1 MEAPITFTP
10 LEEKAIKAAIAA
22 GKVTLNYRNSDKLL
36 IQSKADKSPVTA
48 ADQHAHRIITEAMK
62 DSEIPVVSEEG
73 HIPGDQERANWNRF
87 WLVDPLDG
95 TKEFI
100 RGSEEYTV
108 NIGRV
113 ENGRPVF
120 GVIYVPVK
128 GLLYIGKKLQ
138 PKTGLRIGNKRR
150 YSAFKLNLNGVE
162 GSWKEVLDHAIEL
175 RADQDLNRPHI
186 LTSRSHPDKSTQA
199 FHEWVID
206 QADSGSGVTV
216 TAVGSSLKF
225 CYLAE
230 GQGNLFFRDGRTM
243 EWDTAAG
250 QAICEA
256 AGMGVF
262 DNRTGLPLSYN
273 KEDLA
278 NGGIYCVG
286 PGWRKKTEEGIKE
299 IISS

>member
-1 MEAPITFTP
+1 MIRRNAKRKSSDFPFST
-10 LEEKAIKAAIAA
+10 LEEQAISAAIAA
-22 GKVTLNYRNSDKLL
+22 GKATLNYRNSDTLAVK
-36 IQSKADKSPVTA
+36 SKADKSPVTE

-62 DSEIPVVSEEG
+62 DSEFPVVSEEG
-73 HIPGDQERANWNRF
+73 EIPADQERLDWNCF

-113 ENGRPVF
+113 EKGSPVF

-128 GLLYIGKKLQ
+128 GWLYIGKKAKKIWL
-138 PKTGLRIGNKRR
+138 
-150 YSAFKLNLNGVE
+150 KLDLNGVE
-162 GSWKEVLDHAIEL
+162 GSWKEILDQAIEL
-175 RADQDLNRPHI
+175 RADQDLKRPHI

-230 GQGNLFFRDGRTM
+230 GQGNLFFREGRTM

-256 AGMGVF
+256 AGIGVF
-262 DNRTGLPLSYN
+262 DNRTRQALSYN
-273 KEDLA
+273 KEHLA
-278 NGGIYCVG
+278 NGGFYCVG
-286 PGWRKKTEEGIKE
+286 PAWRKKTEKGVKE
-299 IISS
+299 VISS